1 MAGRQVQTYFYNQ
14 LPAPPSWGG
23 RGILF
28 NAQGGYQRDSQIYL
42 CERVRATASRDYE
55 LFHKL
60 GTAIIR
66 PKGVVNTTSVSFAR
80 R

>member
-23 RGILF
+23 YL
-28 NAQGGYQRDSQIYL
+28 RDSQVYL
-42 CERVRATASRDYE
+42 CERVRATALRDYE
-55 LFHKL
+55 LFHQV